1 MAYLGALDEARALD
15 ECYGDLLDSFDYF
28 EGALSNVDYV
38 SKSRNI
44 TITDA
49 KRLSHKV
56 QDLGEQLLDLSS
68 EVHDIV
74 SNMERAAYL
83 ATTQFANQR
92 STKPTPTNIAKVQK
106 LLNLNRPELAETVIN
121 YYNDYYA

>member
-1 MAYLGALDEARALD
+1 MAYLGVLDEARELD
-15 ECYGDLLDSFDYF
+15 ECYGNLLDSFDYF

-38 SKSRNI
+38 SKSRN
-44 TITDA
+44 TEITDA
-49 KRLSHKV
+49 KQLSNKV
-56 QDLGEQLLDLSS
+56 RDLGEQLLDLSA
-68 EVHDIV
+68 EVHNIV

-106 LLNLNRPELAETVIN
+106 LLKLNRPELAETVIN